1 MKMSIYNSVNVF
13 IEGIGTSN
21 KNRENPKNFGW
32 LTHENTVHRS
42 EICEKYN
49 KI

>member
-1 MKMSIYNSVNVF
+1 MKMSKHNSVNVF
-13 IEGIGTSN
+13 IEGIGIAK
-21 KNRENPKNFGW
+21 KNRENQRNFGG